1 MNAAIFAAPIPAVYL
16 SPQAISPIS
25 ASNIP
30 VALNLTQRVDLA
42 DPAATTSA
50 KLKQDHRGHHLLN
63 HRQDAGATKRTGTS
77 ASATSSSPV
86 VVLDGKVDVYV

>member
-16 SPQAISPIS
+16 SPQAISPLS

-50 KLKQDHRGHHLLN
+50 RLKQDQRGDQLLN
-63 HRQDAGATKRTGTS
+63 QRPAANGVKRTP
-77 ASATSSSPV
+77 ATATANPPV
-86 VVLDGKVDVYV
+86 VVLDGKIDVYV